1 MQSYKTFQLSILA
14 FLFAILPQPF
24 LHAAEDESLVEIERT
39 IVAQAEAWNCGDLD
53 EFMKPY
59 WNDEQLTFSSGGQT
73 QRGWMATRQRYTIRY
88 PDRATMGKLTF
99 SQLETQSLGGDAALT
114 LGRWQIAREQPVGGN
129 FSLVWRK
136 IDGRWFIVHD
146 HSSAEPEPK

>member
-14 FLFAILPQPF
+14 LLFAIVPKLSSY
-24 LHAAEDESLVEIERT
+24 AAEDESLVEIEKT
-39 IVAQAEAWNCGDLD
+39 ILAQAEAWNRGDLD

-73 QRGWMATRQRYTIRY
+73 QRGWMATRQRYAVRY

-99 SQLETQSLGGDAALT
+99 SQLETQSLGENAALT
-114 LGRWQIAREQPVGGN
+114 LGRWQIAREQPIGGN
-129 FSLVWRK
+129 LSLVWRK
-136 IDGRWFIVHD
+136 IEGRWLIIHD
-146 HSSAEPEPK
+146 HSSAETEPK